1 MGFNFLNLH
10 QNTRNEMEVEIANDI
25 TNNQLYLSNRLSIIG
40 LADYPELL
48 KMAAKDHDEI
58 WLAEQLTQQNRM
70 NRIEQTARGPKKIPI
85 NAAITLAEGEFNRYY
100 MRALCRIAIIDNLK
114 LEVYRAKA
122 VDISRISSEE
132 KIGQIVA
139 PKTLLNDLRDSIGVE
154 TALGLPQG
162 PNSGLSV
169 SIVS

>member
-1 MGFNFLNLH
+1 MNFNFLNLD
-10 QNTRNEMEVEIANDI
+10 QNTRDEMEVEIANDI
-25 TNNQLYLSNRLSIIG
+25 TNNQLYLSNRLSHIG

-48 KMAAKDHDEI
+48 KMAAKDHDEV
-58 WLAEQLTQQNRM
+58 WLAEQLTQKNRM
-70 NRIEQTARGPKKIPI
+70 NGIEQTARGPKKVPI
-85 NAAITLAEGEFNRYY
+85 NASITLAEGEFNRYY

-122 VDISRISSEE
+122 VEISRISSEE
-132 KIGQIVA
+132 KIGQSVV
-139 PKTLLNDLRDSIGVE
+139 PKSLLDDLRDSIGVE

-169 SIVS
+169 KLVS

>member
-1 MGFNFLNLH
+1 MAFNFLSLD
-10 QNTRNEMEVEIANDI
+10 QNTRDEMAVEIANDI
-25 TNNQLYLSNRLSIIG
+25 TNNQLYLSNRLSLTG
-40 LADYPELL
+40 LADYPKLL
-48 KMAAKDHDEI
+48 KMAAKDHDEV
-58 WLAEQLTQQNRM
+58 WLAEQLMEQNRL
-70 NRIEQTARGPKKIPI
+70 NQIEQSASGSKRVPI
-85 NAAITLAEGEFNRYY
+85 NAAITLSEGEFNRYY

-122 VDISRISSEE
+122 VNISRISSEE
-132 KIGQIVA
+132 KIGQSVA

-169 SIVS
+169 KLVS